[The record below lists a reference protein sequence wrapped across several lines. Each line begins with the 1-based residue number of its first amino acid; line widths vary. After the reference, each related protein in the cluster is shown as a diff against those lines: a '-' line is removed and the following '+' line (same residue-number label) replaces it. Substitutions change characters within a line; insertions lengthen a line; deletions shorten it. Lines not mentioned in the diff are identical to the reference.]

1 MKVVEYFR
9 TVEKVTMLWSNISG
23 ILIKLQCIWFLW
35 GYDDEVQTDGQ
46 QGRIGG
52 QVQGKN
58 TAQLKHQ
65 RSLGEAQDG
74 SSGDGKDGGRYQVH
88 KNIYGQYNSN
98 CK

>member
-1 MKVVEYFR
+1 MVPKEQERGWNHIFNGRHFR
-9 TVEKVTMLWSNISG
+9 T
-23 ILIKLQCIWFLW
+23 IWFLW